1 MRIGFAQINTT
12 VGDIRANQ
20 ERILSAYQKAVSLGA
35 DLVLTPELALTG
47 YPPQDL
53 VFRSGFVPDTLASL
67 GQLRKAV
74 DAVPLLVGYVD
85 FNPGKTGN
93 PFVNACAVLL
103 KQQLLR
109 KVFKTLL
116 PTYDVFDEAR
126 YFHPA
131 EDQEPVELLGTK
143 IGITICEDIWTDK
156 YLTGDLYH
164 QDPVS
169 TLVSKGARA
178 IVNLSAS
185 PYCVGKPAL
194 RRTMV
199 SELAAL
205 YGLPFYYCNAVGAND
220 ELIFD
225 GNSFAIDSSGGTV
238 FQMPGFREDV
248 GVAESS
254 AESFPAQE
262 LSAEEELYE
271 ALVLGVRDYFSKCGF
286 KTAVLGLS
294 GGIDSAVTAAIAVA
308 ALGKENVVGVSMPSQ
323 YSSQASL
330 DDAASLAENL
340 GIVRHVI
347 PVQRPFEVLKNEFKQ
362 IFSGKKEDTTE
373 ENMQSRLRGL
383 ILMSM
388 SNKFGH
394 LLLTTGN
401 REFHSRVASAHATT
415 ANQSGADDPTRAN
428 LQLSPE
434 LRRPEVQGS
443 GASNPLFT
451 AAQKQ
456 ANQPQQVANAV
467 QTMTGSVGS
476 AASAGSKTPR
486 AAFALHAADTPGN
499 YVAYTDVP
507 GPGPFPEQRRRR
519 SLGGAT
525 PVGRLQLLGERRRS
539 PQPTSG
545 RNTGCPRRK
554 PCWRSTRFRQL
565 APSSGRPVGMPPR
578 GSGPDQ
584 RPPHGAARDPGAV
597 VAVPGA
603 VRRAAHAAQ
612 RADAGDPHPGDTDLA
627 DRRGA
632 VARGQRPRSRGPGR
646 GAAGDAA
653 PAGEREH
660 DRELRPRRALWRRR
674 CRGRRQRAADHR
686 SGDVPAQRCVG
697 GDHGA
702 EYQQRRARGAWLVG
716 LGVTLAMALLNI
728 LGAVDL
734 SAVPASLE
742 LGRLSPALLS
752 ALSIAQLRGAGPAVG
767 PRDGVAPTSPMA
779 DAALGISMVTALP
792 GLDQPRETGFRARR
806 PGGGCAG
813 RGMGLAAG
821 VAGVLSAYA
830 PPS

>member
-53 VFRSGFVPDTLASL
+53 IFRSGFVPDTLASL

-143 IGITICEDIWTDK
+143 IGVTICEDIWTDK

-401 REFHSRVASAHATT
+401 KSELAVGYCTIYGDMCGGLAVISDVPKTMVYRLANWINRKTEIIPTSSITKPPSAELKPDQKDQDTLPAYEELDEIL
-415 ANQSGADDPTRAN
+415 QMYVEK
-428 LQLSPE
+428 QLSTEEIVKRGFDSRTVQWVQRKVDMNEYKRWQAAPG
-434 LRRPEVQGS
+434 LRVTSLAFGIGWRMPI
-443 GASNPLFT
+443 
-451 AAQKQ
+451 AQK
-456 ANQPQQVANAV
+456 
-467 QTMTGSVGS
+467 
-476 AASAGSKTPR
+476 
-486 AAFALHAADTPGN
+486 
-499 YVAYTDVP
+499 Y
-507 GPGPFPEQRRRR
+507 
-519 SLGGAT
+519 
-525 PVGRLQLLGERRRS
+525 
-539 PQPTSG
+539 
-545 RNTGCPRRK
+545 
-554 PCWRSTRFRQL
+554 
-565 APSSGRPVGMPPR
+565 
-578 GSGPDQ
+578 
-584 RPPHGAARDPGAV
+584 
-597 VAVPGA
+597 
-603 VRRAAHAAQ
+603 
-612 RADAGDPHPGDTDLA
+612 
-627 DRRGA
+627 
-632 VARGQRPRSRGPGR
+632 
-646 GAAGDAA
+646 
-653 PAGEREH
+653 
-660 DRELRPRRALWRRR
+660 LR
-674 CRGRRQRAADHR
+674 
-686 SGDVPAQRCVG
+686 
-697 GDHGA
+697 
-702 EYQQRRARGAWLVG
+702 
-716 LGVTLAMALLNI
+716 
-728 LGAVDL
+728 
-734 SAVPASLE
+734 
-742 LGRLSPALLS
+742 
-752 ALSIAQLRGAGPAVG
+752 
-767 PRDGVAPTSPMA
+767 
-779 DAALGISMVTALP
+779 
-792 GLDQPRETGFRARR
+792 
-806 PGGGCAG
+806 
-813 RGMGLAAG
+813 
-821 VAGVLSAYA
+821 
-830 PPS
+830 